1 MNAPRAC
8 WTVLAQKAQDQ
19 VSLVQAEMA
28 QGRARLLS
36 LQTSRERLQ
45 KLYEDYQKPAVG
57 SDASGGMQET
67 MNQRQFSSQLLT
79 LMERVQQDLAQTE
92 AALKVSLSAEAGR
105 TYRLQ
110 RRNEAGS
117 AWVNEVEPQATTVAG
132 PVTFSLFLDP
142 NSASVGLFR
151 VEVQ

>member
-36 LQTSRERLQ
+36 LKASRERLQ
-45 KLYEDYQKPAVG
+45 KLYEDYQKVPAN
-57 SDASGGMQET
+57 SDASAGMQGT

-79 LMERVQQDLAQTE
+79 LMDRVQHDLAQTE
-92 AALKVSLSAEAGR
+92 SALKHCRV
-105 TYRLQ
+105 RL
-110 RRNEAGS
+110 NEAERERLKMQS
-117 AWVNEVEPQATTVAG
+117 LVEQDLLAFNAHTKRREQRQMDDLGVLQ
-132 PVTFSLFLDP
+132 FNFQS
-142 NSASVGLFR
+142 R
-151 VEVQ
+151 

>member
-36 LQTSRERLQ
+36 LQASRERLQ
-45 KLYEDYQKPAVG
+45 KLYEDYQKAPPD
-57 SDASGGMQET
+57 SDASAGMQGT

-79 LMERVQQDLAQTE
+79 LMDRVQHDLTQTESALKHCRVRLNEAERERLKMQSLVEQDLLAFNAHTKRREQRQMDD
-92 AALKVSLSAEAGR
+92 LGV
-105 TYRLQ
+105 LQ
-110 RRNEAGS
+110 FNFQSR
-117 AWVNEVEPQATTVAG
+117 
-132 PVTFSLFLDP
+132 
-142 NSASVGLFR
+142 
-151 VEVQ
+151 

>member
-36 LQTSRERLQ
+36 LQASRERLQ

-92 AALKVSLSAEAGR
+92 AALKVSLSAESGR

-110 RRNEAGS
+110 PVPIARLEGPGQVLHRGRRWTHGVS
-117 AWVNEVEPQATTVAG
+117 EVV
-132 PVTFSLFLDP
+132 
-142 NSASVGLFR
+142 
-151 VEVQ
+151 